1 MDTHTEHEQEEYTE
15 DPIEEVDEEAEEQE
29 EHEPR
34 PALVINV
41 QTWATPIIALVMLVI
56 GLVGG
61 YLLYPKV
68 STRIEG
74 AVPVTAAPAAN
85 PSAGVQT
92 SSAGN
97 QPDQARREEMME
109 FMISQTRH
117 FKGNPDA
124 EVTIIEF
131 SDFQ

>member
-1 MDTHTEHEQEEYTE
+1 LNTHTEHEQEEYTE
-15 DPIEEVDEEAEEQE
+15 DPIDDFDEEIDEGEEL
-29 EHEPR
+29 EPR

-61 YLLYPKV
+61 YLLYPEV
-68 STRIEG
+68 STRIAG
-74 AVPVTAAPAAN
+74 TAPVAAAPAAN
-85 PSAGVQT
+85 PAAGPQSSA
-92 SSAGN
+92 AGN
-97 QPDQARREEMME
+97 QPDQASREEMME
-109 FMISQTRH
+109 FLISQTRH

-131 SDFQ
+131 GDFQ